1 MLALRLTKS
10 DQFAKDIIQEVFLKL
25 WAQWGRTQEIENME
39 AWLYRLTE
47 NKVVD
52 FLRKVSA
59 DTRLK
64 QAIWHNLQE
73 IINEPV
79 VQLEAKECSQII
91 QKAIDQLP
99 PQRRIIYRL
108 NRERGMN
115 YRE

>member
-10 DQFAKDIIQEVFLKL
+10 DQYAKDIIQEVFLKL
-25 WAQWGRTQEIENME
+25 WTQWDRIHEIENME

-64 QAIWHNLQE
+64 QAIWHNLHE
-73 IINEPV
+73 IINEPQAQV
-79 VQLEAKECSQII
+79 EAKECSQII
-91 QKAIDQLP
+91 QNAIDQT
-99 PQRRIIYRL
+99 
-108 NRERGMN
+108 G
-115 YRE
+115 